1 MGTAER
7 AGSGVSKIL
16 SGWSS
21 LHWRRPY
28 VLAETE
34 PDRIVLE
41 LPMFSIIPNETLSD
55 LKMMFGENV
64 ETLGKDELT
73 ALAVCHIEGD
83 ITNIRLQY
91 LVERHKT
98 DITKMLQNLCK
109 NGYLL
114 SENKSRWT
122 TYHLNYEDN
131 VDSSIT
137 NVDSSAF
144 NVDSSIITNDVTADE
159 DARRIDRMSMDSS
172 DANMD
177 SSANSSMDSSNGKQT
192 RYKFEEMESKILEI
206 CMLEYKSVAQ
216 IAEELNKSEKYLKN
230 NILPKMI
237 SNEKLTKLH
246 QDNHPNQKYM
256 AKK

>member
-1 MGTAER
+1 M
-7 AGSGVSKIL
+7 SFQPSQIHLLV
-16 SGWSS
+16 GWSS
-21 LHWRRPY
+21 LHWRRPN

-41 LPMFSIIPNETLSD
+41 LPMFSIIPEETLSD
-55 LKMMFGENV
+55 LKIMFSENV
-64 ETLGKDELT
+64 ETLGKDEIT

-114 SENKSRWT
+114 SESKSRWT

-131 VDSSIT
+131 VDSTIS
-137 NVDSSAF
+137 NVDSSAS
-144 NVDSSIITNDVTADE
+144 NMDSSMGININPATVGAKDTNSKSVDDYN
-159 DARRIDRMSMDSS
+159 DNMDSS
-172 DANMD
+172 DVISVD
-177 SSANSSMDSSNGKQT
+177 TSTSKQT
-192 RYKFEEMESKILEI
+192 RFEFEEIASKIIEI
-206 CMLEYKSVAQ
+206 CLLAYKSVAQ
-216 IAEELNKSEKYLKN
+216 IAQELNKSEKYLKN
-230 NILPKMI
+230 SILPKLI

-246 QDNHPNQKYM
+246 ADNHPNQKYI